1 LFLTCHLPFPPLS
14 GGRRRE
20 YELITRLSQRFEIDI
35 CAVTETLEADR
46 EHVRAAGEHCRHVS
60 LHAAECSASGTG
72 APQVERHASA
82 SARSALQHLAQRTAD
97 YDLVHVEGF
106 YLMQHI
112 PPRCRVPVLLVEQ
125 NIEHLLWRQRA
136 LVAEDERSCRELDR
150 RAEETYHA
158 ERVAWLRAS
167 RCATVTEEDRRT
179 LLADMPFADV
189 SVVPD
194 GFDHDCTLQPA
205 PEPPTP
211 PRPAPGRGRR
221 VVMVANYAY
230 QPNVDAAVYLLTQI
244 YPRVLASEPEC
255 ELELVGAEPP
265 RELTELAG
273 RVGKAR
279 VTGRVPAIH
288 PHLESA
294 SVVVCP
300 LRIGGGV
307 KVKMLEAIARGCAI
321 VTTSIGAQGLPTPQ
335 DGVRIED
342 TPEGFADAV
351 CELLASATARERLR
365 ARAIRLAASL
375 PTWDQAA
382 ERLAECY
389 STLGESAVVQ
399 AA

>member
-1 LFLTCHLPFPPLS
+1 
-14 GGRRRE
+14 
-20 YELITRLSQRFEIDI
+20 
-35 CAVTETLEADR
+35 
-46 EHVRAAGEHCRHVS
+46 
-60 LHAAECSASGTG
+60 
-72 APQVERHASA
+72 
-82 SARSALQHLAQRTAD
+82 
-97 YDLVHVEGF
+97 
-106 YLMQHI
+106 
-112 PPRCRVPVLLVEQ
+112 
-125 NIEHLLWRQRA
+125 
-136 LVAEDERSCRELDR
+136 
-150 RAEETYHA
+150 
-158 ERVAWLRAS
+158 
-167 RCATVTEEDRRT
+167 
-179 LLADMPFADV
+179 
-189 SVVPD
+189 
-194 GFDHDCTLQPA
+194 
-205 PEPPTP
+205 
-211 PRPAPGRGRR
+211 
-221 VVMVANYAY
+221 MVANYAY